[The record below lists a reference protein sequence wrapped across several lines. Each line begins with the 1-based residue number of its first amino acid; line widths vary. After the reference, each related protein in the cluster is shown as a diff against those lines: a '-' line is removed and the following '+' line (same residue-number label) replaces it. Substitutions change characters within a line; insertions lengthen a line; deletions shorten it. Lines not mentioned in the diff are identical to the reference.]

1 MKIYNLVR
9 YVLEEKIKHNE
20 YESNEFSSIADYFN
34 SHTIIKERTI
44 IKSFKDLSLAQR
56 YLDYINFRDLYMNF
70 DDSYSYQIEEIDL
83 DKEDEENKM
92 EYCCFLDNSKVIKE
106 VLVECVIRVDDMD
119 YNQVNVLKYFVCP
132 PKYYNGTNMKI
143 DKPYTENCMD
153 GYTDYC
159 YNFIIKYNF
168 KEDIKDFVKRLEDKC
183 KEIIDKHFKDLDV
196 KRIEFARYEDEL

>member
-1 MKIYNLVR
+1 
-9 YVLEEKIKHNE
+9 
-20 YESNEFSSIADYFN
+20 
-34 SHTIIKERTI
+34 
-44 IKSFKDLSLAQR
+44 
-56 YLDYINFRDLYMNF
+56 
-70 DDSYSYQIEEIDL
+70 
-83 DKEDEENKM
+83 
-92 EYCCFLDNSKVIKE
+92 
-106 VLVECVIRVDDMD
+106 MD

-132 PKYYNGTNMKI
+132 PNYYNGTNMKI

-159 YNFIIKYNF
+159 YNFIIKYNL

>member
-20 YESNEFSSIADYFN
+20 DESNEFSSIADYFN

-119 YNQVNVLKYFVCP
+119 YNQANVLKYFVCP

>member
-132 PKYYNGTNMKI
+132 PNYYNGTNMKI

-159 YNFIIKYNF
+159 YNFIIKYNL

-183 KEIIDKHFKDLDV
+183 KEIINKHFKDLDV

>member
-9 YVLEEKIKHNE
+9 YVLEEKIKLNE

-132 PKYYNGTNMKI
+132 PNYYNGTNMKI

-159 YNFIIKYNF
+159 YNFIIKYNL